1 MTADYSYSNGFTEEE
16 KEEISQ
22 ELDLMLSLIQGSVPM
37 SRDLGLDP
45 EILDNGMAD
54 GGNLIIAELMDK
66 IELMDCRLIV
76 KEVKLSCDHK
86 GIINTSI
93 VLERRI

>member
-16 KEEISQ
+16 KKEISQ
-22 ELDLMLSLIQGSVPM
+22 ELNLMLSLIQGSIPM
-37 SRDLGLDP
+37 SRGLGLDP
-45 EILDNGMAD
+45 EILDNGMVD

-66 IELMDCRLIV
+66 IEMMDYRLTV
-76 KEVKLSCDHK
+76 KEIKLNRDHK
-86 GIINTSI
+86 GVIHSNI